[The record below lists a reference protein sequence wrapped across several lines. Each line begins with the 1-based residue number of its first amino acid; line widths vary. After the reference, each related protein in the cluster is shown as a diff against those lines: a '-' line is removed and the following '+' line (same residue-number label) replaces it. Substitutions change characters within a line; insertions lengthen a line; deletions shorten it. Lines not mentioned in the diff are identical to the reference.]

1 MFQALIAVLLS
12 YLLGAVPFG
21 FLMVRFLKGED
32 LRTVGS
38 GNIGAT
44 NAMRALGKPLG
55 VVAFFLD
62 FAKGWVPV
70 ALIAPALVSEGT
82 ENPMIL
88 AVLCGAA
95 AVVGHVF
102 PVYLRFK
109 GGKAVATGCGA
120 IVGIDPVIFL
130 IAGVV
135 WLITLAS
142 TRFVGLASMLMG
154 LAFPVVA
161 GVRGH
166 GVWVV
171 LGTGALAALILARH
185 RSNLLRMI
193 DGTEP
198 RIGRKSAPLGTS
210 EEGR

>member
-1 MFQALIAVLLS
+1 MLQALIAVLLS

-32 LRTVGS
+32 LRTIGS

-55 VVAFFLD
+55 VAAFFLD
-62 FAKGWVPV
+62 FAKGWIPV
-70 ALIAPALVSEGT
+70 ALIAPAFVSDGT

-102 PVYLRFK
+102 PIYLRFK

-120 IVGIDPVIFL
+120 IVGVDPVIFL
-130 IAGVV
+130 IGGVV
-135 WLITLAS
+135 WLATLAI

-154 LAFPVVA
+154 VAFPVVA
-161 GVRGH
+161 LVRGH
-166 GVWVV
+166 GAWVV
-171 LGTGALAALILARH
+171 AGTGALAALILARH

-198 RIGRKSAPLGTS
+198 RIGRKPGPLGTS